1 MSNLDTDGAGETN
14 GPDIADEGKLSRE
27 QHYQQLAWLFGLV
40 ALAEFGIL
48 LKLLLEAP
56 R

>member
-1 MSNLDTDGAGETN
+1 MTNFDTDNAGGTN
-14 GPDIADEGKLSRE
+14 EPDLAECGKLSRE

-40 ALAEFGIL
+40 ALVELGIL